1 VYHRTYEKADTWRN
15 TKRAAIGEESMNRRT
30 WPFVLAAVT
39 LVALG
44 CGGGEK
50 REERE
55 EEAERAPAVSAQPV
69 QVNWTAVEQAM
80 GRTGAMQPGDV
91 YKFGL
96 PRSDLTVTVDRIQVK
111 PALALGS
118 WVAFKAT
125 SSGAIAMGDLVLR
138 DDEIEPVMAKLGEG
152 GIDVTALHN
161 HVLRENPRVYYMHIH
176 GTGDAVQLAQA
187 IHAGIG
193 LTKTPPP
200 PTGAPAPAAG
210 ALGLDT
216 AQIAQALGHSGKVN
230 GGVYQVSVARPDTIR
245 DGNVVIPP
253 TMGVATALNFQ
264 PTGGGKAA
272 TTGDFVLR
280 AAEVNP
286 VLRALR
292 GHGIEVTA
300 VHSHMLD
307 EEPRLF
313 FMHFWAVDDGV
324 RLAQGLRA
332 ALDSIGHVS
341 RHS

>member
-1 VYHRTYEKADTWRN
+1 MY
-15 TKRAAIGEESMNRRT
+15 RRS
-30 WPFVLAAVT
+30 WPIVLAAVT

-44 CGGGEK
+44 CGG
-50 REERE
+50 REEKE
-55 EEAERAPAVSAQPV
+55 EEAEHAPAASAQPV

-80 GRTGAMQPGDV
+80 GRPGAMQPGDV

-96 PRSDLTVTVDRIQVK
+96 PRSDLSVTVNRIQLK

-138 DDEIEPVMAKLGEG
+138 EGEVEPVMAKLAEG
-152 GIDVTALHN
+152 GIEVTALHH
-161 HVLRENPRVYYMHIH
+161 HVLHETPRVYYMHIH
-176 GTGDAVQLAQA
+176 GAGDAVQLAQA

-200 PTGAPAPAAG
+200 PTSTTTPAIG
-210 ALGLDT
+210 ALSLDT

-245 DGNVVIPP
+245 DEDVVIPP
-253 TMGVATALNFQ
+253 AMGLATAINFQ

-272 TTGDFVLR
+272 ITGDFVLR
-280 AAEVNP
+280 ASEVNP

-300 VHSHMLD
+300 VHSHMLN

-313 FMHFWAVDDGV
+313 FMHFWAVGDVVG
-324 RLAQGLRA
+324 LAQGLRA
-332 ALDSIGHVS
+332 ALDVVGQHPSH
-341 RHS
+341 

>member
-1 VYHRTYEKADTWRN
+1 
-15 TKRAAIGEESMNRRT
+15 MNRRI
-30 WPFVLAAVT
+30 WRFALAAVT

-96 PRSDLTVTVDRIQVK
+96 PRSDLTVTVDRIQLK

-125 SSGAIAMGDLVLR
+125 STGAIAMGDLVLR
-138 DDEIEPVMAKLGEG
+138 EAEVEPVMAKLAKG
-152 GIDVTALHN
+152 GIEVTALHH
-161 HVLRENPRVYYMHIH
+161 HVLHETPRVYYMHIH
-176 GTGDAVQLAQA
+176 GAGDAVQLAQA
-187 IHAGIG
+187 IHAGLG

-200 PTGAPAPAAG
+200 PASTTTPAAV

-216 AQIAQALGHSGKVN
+216 AQIAQALGHWGKVN

-245 DGNVVIPP
+245 DENVVIPP
-253 TMGVATALNFQ
+253 AMGLATALSFQ

-272 TTGDFVLR
+272 ITGDFVLR

-307 EEPRLF
+307 EEPRFF
-313 FMHFWAVDDGV
+313 FMHFWAVGDAVG
-324 RLAQGLRA
+324 LAQGLRA
-332 ALDSIGHVS
+332 ALDFVGQRPSH
-341 RHS
+341 

>member
-1 VYHRTYEKADTWRN
+1 M
-15 TKRAAIGEESMNRRT
+15 KRRLWPLVLAGVTLGAIG
-30 WPFVLAAVT
+30 
-39 LVALG
+39 
-44 CGGGEK
+44 CGKGEA
-50 REERE
+50 RE
-55 EEAERAPAVSAQPV
+55 EEEEIERASAVSAQPV
-69 QVNWTAVEQAM
+69 QADWTAVEQAM
-80 GRTGAMQPGDV
+80 GRPGAMQPGDV

-96 PRSDLTVTVDRIQVK
+96 PRGDLSVTVDRIQLK

-138 DDEIEPVMAKLGEG
+138 DDEIEPVMAKLAEG

-176 GTGDAVQLAQA
+176 GAGEAVQLAQA
-187 IHAGIG
+187 IHAGIA

-200 PTGAPAPAAG
+200 PTSTAAAAAS

-216 AQIAQALGHSGKVN
+216 VQIAKALGHSGKVN
-230 GGVYQVSVARPDTIR
+230 GGVYQVGVARRDTIR
-245 DGNVVIPP
+245 DGSMVIPP
-253 TMGVATALNFQ
+253 AMGVATALNFQ
-264 PTGGGKAA
+264 PTDAGKAA
-272 TTGDFVLR
+272 ITGDFVLR

-313 FMHFWAVDDGV
+313 FMHFWAVGDAVG
-324 RLAQGLRA
+324 LAQGLRT
-332 ALDSIGHVS
+332 ALDLVGHAS
-341 RHS
+341 QHS

>member
-1 VYHRTYEKADTWRN
+1 MSQK
-15 TKRAAIGEESMNRRT
+15 T
-30 WPFVLAAVT
+30 WPLVLAVVT

-44 CGGGEK
+44 CGG
-50 REERE
+50 REEKE
-55 EEAERAPAVSAQPV
+55 EEAEHAPAVGAQPV

-80 GRTGAMQPGDV
+80 GRPGAMQPGDV

-96 PRSDLTVTVDRIQVK
+96 PRSDLAITVDRIQLK

-138 DDEIEPVMAKLGEG
+138 DEEVEPVMAKLAEG
-152 GIDVTALHN
+152 GIEVTALHH
-161 HVLRENPRVYYMHIH
+161 HVLRETPRVYYMHIH
-176 GTGDAVQLAQA
+176 GAGDAVQLAQA

-193 LTKTPPP
+193 LTKTPLP
-200 PTGAPAPAAG
+200 PTSTTTPSAG
-210 ALGLDT
+210 ALGFDT

-245 DGNVVIPP
+245 DDNVVIPP
-253 TMGVATALNFQ
+253 SMGVATALNFQ

-272 TTGDFVLR
+272 VTGDFVLR

-286 VLRALR
+286 ALRALR

-313 FMHFWAVDDGV
+313 FMHFWAVADAV
-324 RLAQGLRA
+324 SLAKGLRA
-332 ALDSIGHVS
+332 ALDQIK
-341 RHS
+341 

>member
-1 VYHRTYEKADTWRN
+1 
-15 TKRAAIGEESMNRRT
+15 MNRRI
-30 WPFVLAAVT
+30 WPLSLAAVT
-39 LVALG
+39 LVAIG

-69 QVNWTAVEQAM
+69 QVNWTAVEEAM
-80 GRTGAMQPGDV
+80 GRPGAMQPGDV

-96 PRSDLTVTVDRIQVK
+96 PRSDLAATVDRIQLK

-125 SSGAIAMGDLVLR
+125 STGAIAMGDLVLR
-138 DDEIEPVMAKLGEG
+138 EAEVEPVMAKLAEG
-152 GIDVTALHN
+152 GIEVTALHH
-161 HVLRENPRVYYMHIH
+161 HVLHETPRVYYMHIH
-176 GTGDAVQLAQA
+176 GAGDAVQLAQA
-187 IHAGIG
+187 IHAGVG

-200 PTGAPAPAAG
+200 PTSTTAPAPAA
-210 ALGLDT
+210 APLGLDT

-245 DGNVVIPP
+245 DEDVVIPP
-253 TMGVATALNFQ
+253 AMGLATALNFQ

-272 TTGDFVLR
+272 ITGDFVLR

-286 VLRALR
+286 ALRALR
-292 GHGIEVTA
+292 AHGIEVTA

-307 EEPRLF
+307 EEPRHF
-313 FMHFWAVDDGV
+313 FMHFWTVGDAVG
-324 RLAQGLRA
+324 LAQGLRA
-332 ALDSIGHVS
+332 ALDVVGQRPPH
-341 RHS
+341 

>member
-1 VYHRTYEKADTWRN
+1 MSQK
-15 TKRAAIGEESMNRRT
+15 T
-30 WPFVLAAVT
+30 WPLVLAVVT

-44 CGGGEK
+44 CGG
-50 REERE
+50 RESKE
-55 EEAERAPAVSAQPV
+55 EEAGEEIPAAIAPPV
-69 QVNWTAVEQAM
+69 QVNWPAVEQAL
-80 GRTGAMQPGDV
+80 GRPGAMQPGDV

-96 PRSDLTVTVDRIQVK
+96 PRSDLAVTVDRIQLK

-138 DDEIEPVMAKLGEG
+138 DEEVEPVMAKLAEG
-152 GIDVTALHN
+152 GIEVTALHH

-176 GTGDAVQLAQA
+176 GAGDAAQLAQA
-187 IHAGIG
+187 IHAGIA

-200 PTGAPAPAAG
+200 PTSTTATSAG
-210 ALGLDT
+210 PLGFDT

-245 DGNVVIPP
+245 DHNVVIPP
-253 TMGVATALNFQ
+253 AMGVATALNFQ

-272 TTGDFVLR
+272 ITGDFVLR

-292 GHGIEVTA
+292 EHGIEVTA

-313 FMHFWAVDDGV
+313 FMHFWALGDGV
-324 RLAQGLRA
+324 GLAQGLRA
-332 ALDSIGHVS
+332 ALDLIGHAS
-341 RHS
+341 GHS

>member
-1 VYHRTYEKADTWRN
+1 M
-15 TKRAAIGEESMNRRT
+15 KRWMVPS
-30 WPFVLAAVT
+30 VLAVAT
-39 LVALG
+39 LIALG
-44 CGGGEK
+44 CGG

-55 EEAERAPAVSAQPV
+55 EEEAAERTPAASVQPV

-80 GRTGAMQPGDV
+80 GRAGAMQPGDV

-96 PRSDLTVTVDRIQVK
+96 PRSDLTVTVDRITVK

-138 DDEIEPVMAKLGEG
+138 DEEIEPVMAKLAEG
-152 GIDVTALHN
+152 GIAVTALHN
-161 HVLRENPRVYYMHIH
+161 HVLRETPRVYYMHIH
-176 GTGDAVQLAQA
+176 GAGDAVQLAQA

-200 PTGAPAPAAG
+200 PASTTAPAPAASP
-210 ALGLDT
+210 LGLDT
-216 AQIAQALGHSGKVN
+216 AQISHTLGHAGKVN
-230 GGVYQVSVARPDTIR
+230 GGVYQVSVARSDTIR
-245 DGNVVIPP
+245 DGDMVIPP
-253 TMGVATALNFQ
+253 AMGVATALNFQ
-264 PTGGGKAA
+264 PTGAGKAA

-313 FMHFWAVDDGV
+313 FMHFWAVGDAGKLAEGLRSALDAMAGAGV
-324 RLAQGLRA
+324 R
-332 ALDSIGHVS
+332 H
-341 RHS
+341 